1 MFVDTII
8 ELSSQLL
15 NKNQKCIHFKH
26 IRIEIIFNY
35 LNKKQ
40 QWKMRENH
48 KSISH
53 ASYSVQGS
61 I

>member
-40 QWKMRENH
+40 Q
-48 KSISH
+48 
-53 ASYSVQGS
+53 
-61 I
+61 